1 MSQNICEVELLVP
14 VQVALHC
21 QLHTEHSF
29 TARWLGR
36 ETERVSKTRM
46 EYSRCA
52 LTRWELLAKG

>member
-52 LTRWELLAKG
+52 LTR